1 MRNKLII
8 VAVILSGMGLFVTSC
23 SQTEDQTSQTTESAM
38 ADSHQLY
45 TCGMHPNVIQEGPGN
60 CPICGMKLTPLNG
73 GGEATSTETSA
84 KSAGEKKI
92 LYYRAPMDPSYISP
106 KPGKSPMGMDLVP
119 VYEGEEAFGAT
130 VKINPVVEQNMGVRT
145 AQVERRNLYREIR
158 TVGRVDYDE
167 SLISHIHTKFSGWV
181 EKAYV
186 NTTGEKVN
194 QGEKLVDIY
203 SPQLVT
209 AQQEYLDAYNT
220 LKTIG
225 QNVDPAIRS
234 NASAMLQSSR
244 IRLEYFDISDDQ
256 IKALEQ
262 TGQVKKTVTI
272 QSPFEGYVVEK
283 HVVDGMEVKPGMQ
296 MYTIAD
302 LSEIWVYADIY
313 EYELP
318 WLAKGQKAEMSLSY
332 LPGETFSGIV
342 NYVYPYLDSKS
353 RTIKARLKFSNP
365 KMTLKPGMYANIK
378 IESSPI
384 KNVVAVPLEAVLFSG
399 ERSLLF
405 VSLGEGRFAP
415 RTVVVGMESGNGYYE
430 IKAGLQAGET
440 IVLSGQFLLDSE
452 SRLQEGIAKLLGNRK
467 QATAAQDATQSKPAT
482 SSGTMTGMA
491 KPAANQNKM
500 DNSVT
505 DHDHA
510 YEAAV
515 TKPISAE
522 QFGEV
527 KDGKLTYYTCPMES
541 HSFVKVNHP
550 GDCPECG
557 MKLVKKSV
565 TYDSTKT
572 WYTCPMPEHH
582 YVVEDHAGKC
592 PVCEMTLVPIKNE
605 QGK

>member
-1 MRNKLII
+1 MRNKLILVSI
-8 VAVILSGMGLFVTSC
+8 VILVAGLFAVSC
-23 SQTEDQTSQTTESAM
+23 SKTDQPESKSTAE
-38 ADSHQLY
+38 AVNHDHDLY

-73 GGEATSTETSA
+73 GGETTSAESSA
-84 KSAGEKKI
+84 KSTGEKKI

-119 VYEGEEAFGAT
+119 VYEGEETFGST
-130 VKINPVVEQNMGVRT
+130 VKINPVVEQNMGVRI
-145 AQVERRNLYREIR
+145 APVERRDLYREIR

-167 SLISHIHTKFSGWV
+167 SLMSHIHTKFSGWI
-181 EKAYV
+181 EKTYV
-186 NTTGEKVN
+186 STTGEKIRV
-194 QGEKLVDIY
+194 GEKLVEIY

-209 AQQEYLDAYNT
+209 AQQEYLDAFNS
-220 LKTIG
+220 LKTMG
-225 QNVDPAIRS
+225 QTADPSIRS
-234 NASAMLQSSR
+234 NASVMLQSSR

-272 QSPFEGYVVEK
+272 QSPFDGYVVEK

-302 LSEIWVYADIY
+302 LSQIWVYADIY

-318 WLAKGQKAEMSLSY
+318 WLAEGQKAEMSLSY
-332 LPGETFSGIV
+332 LPGETFKGIV

-365 KMTLKPGMYANIK
+365 KMTLKPGMYANVK

-384 KNVVAVPLEAVLFSG
+384 KNVIAVPLEAVLFSG
-399 ERSLLF
+399 ERSLVF
-405 VSLGEGRFAP
+405 VALGGGRFAP
-415 RTVVVGMESGNGYYE
+415 RTVVVGMESGGGYYE
-430 IKAGLQAGET
+430 IKSGLMEGDQV
-440 IVLSGQFLLDSE
+440 VLSGQFLLDSE

-467 QATAAQDATQSKPAT
+467 QTTGAQVSPQSKAAT
-482 SSGTMTGMA
+482 GSDTMANMA
-491 KPAANQNKM
+491 KPTSAQSSEMTN
-500 DNSVT
+500 
-505 DHDHA
+505 HDHTH
-510 YEAAV
+510 EAAA
-515 TKPISAE
+515 TKPVSAE

-541 HSFVKVNHP
+541 HAFVKVNHP

-582 YVVEDHAGKC
+582 YVVEDHTGKC
-592 PVCEMTLVPIKNE
+592 PVCEMTLVPIKHE

>member
-1 MRNKLII
+1 MRIKLIFVSTFI
-8 VAVILSGMGLFVTSC
+8 TIAGLFVVNCGNSDEAVAKTD
-23 SQTEDQTSQTTESAM
+23 TEAG
-38 ADSHQLY
+38 SHNEELY

-73 GGEATSTETSA
+73 GSETSQA
-84 KSAGEKKI
+84 ESGSSSTPGEKKI

-119 VYEGEEAFGAT
+119 VYAGEETFGAT
-130 VKINPVVEQNMGVRT
+130 VKINPVVEQNMGVRI
-145 AQVERRNLYREIR
+145 ASVQRHDLYREIR

-167 SLISHIHTKFSGWV
+167 SLLSHIHTKFTGWI

-186 NTTGEKVN
+186 STTGEKIRK
-194 QGEKLVDIY
+194 GEKLVEIY

-209 AQQEYLDAYNT
+209 AQQEYLDAYNS
-220 LKTIG
+220 LKHMG
-225 QNVDPAIRS
+225 QSNDPSIRS
-234 NASAMLQSSR
+234 NAAAILQSSR
-244 IRLEYFDISDDQ
+244 IRLEYFDISDGQ
-256 IKALEQ
+256 IQALEQ

-302 LSEIWVYADIY
+302 LSQIWVYADIY

-318 WLAKGQKAEMSLSY
+318 WLAEGQKAEMSLSY
-332 LPGETFSGIV
+332 LPGETFKGIV

-378 IESSPI
+378 IESSPV
-384 KNVVAVPLEAVLFSG
+384 KNVIAVPLEAVLFSG
-399 ERSLLF
+399 ERSLVF
-405 VSLGEGRFAP
+405 VALGGGRFAP
-415 RTVVVGMESGNGYYE
+415 RPVVVGMESGNGFYE
-430 IKAGLQAGET
+430 IKSGLDQGDQV
-440 IVLSGQFLLDSE
+440 VLSGQFLLDSE
-452 SRLQEGIAKLLGNRK
+452 SRLQEGISKLLGNRTNK
-467 QATAAQDATQSKPAT
+467 ANSPESNEKPGAGGSNERAEKANNPANRSRATGGHEHGEEDADA
-482 SSGTMTGMA
+482 
-491 KPAANQNKM
+491 
-500 DNSVT
+500 
-505 DHDHA
+505 
-510 YEAAV
+510 
-515 TKPISAE
+515 PISPE
-522 QFGEV
+522 KFGEV
-527 KDGKLTYYTCPMES
+527 RDGMLTWYTCPMES
-541 HSFVKVNHP
+541 HAFVKVNHP

-557 MKLVKKSV
+557 MKLVEKTEK
-565 TYDSTKT
+565 YDSTKT

-592 PVCEMTLVPIKNE
+592 PVCEMTLVPIKPE